1 VVVVVV
7 GPIIF
12 SCRPGMMGVIRRMEA
27 TVYTR
32 RNTRKGIV
40 FASDGGSGGEFIDS
54 LVESVVVAAFT
65 FSVELLLLF

>member
-1 VVVVVV
+1 VLVV

-12 SCRPGMMGVIRRMEA
+12 SCRPGMIGVIRMMEA

-40 FASDGGSGGEFIDS
+40 FTSDGGSGGEFIDS
-54 LVESVVVAAFT
+54 LESVFAAFT
-65 FSVELLLLF
+65 SCSVELLLLF